1 MNQDHSGIWSRCGC
15 VLGLWWNGR
24 RQSMGAFTFFVV
36 FRSYN
41 HTIWAVLGS
50 VLIDFVQGFVKR
62 WFPIAFLGKYH
73 YLIFMWLCMLFG
85 IWPKRSSFLSL
96 TLYVLYFDAKLD
108 LLFPTGNTW
117 LEVGWNSF
125 SSFAE
130 SWQDVKTFLIFL
142 SIEPRQCKHF
152 KNWENLH
159 QPTWS
164 GWGKLFNRKCTFYA
178 FPPEEVK
185 PALMI
190 RWENQVV
197 QLAGEYSLYIQ
208 SPWAKWNETF
218 EGKIVERYLI
228 EKR

>member
-1 MNQDHSGIWSRCGC
+1 MGGSRFGFDRFCSRLFEKMISFC
-15 VLGLWWNGR
+15 VPWEI
-24 RQSMGAFTFFVV
+24 S
-36 FRSYN
+36 
-41 HTIWAVLGS
+41 
-50 VLIDFVQGFVKR
+50 
-62 WFPIAFLGKYH
+62 
-73 YLIFMWLCMLFG
+73 LFNFHVALHALRNMTKK
-85 IWPKRSSFLSL
+85 IQLPFL

-164 GWGKLFNRKCTFYA
+164 GWGKIFNRKRA
-178 FPPEEVK
+178 FCAFSPRRSKTSPDDK
-185 PALMI
+185 MRKSGCSI
-190 RWENQVV
+190 
-197 QLAGEYSLYIQ
+197 AGEYSLYIQ

-218 EGKIVERYLI
+218 EGKIVERNLI
-228 EKR
+228 GKK

>member
-1 MNQDHSGIWSRCGC
+1 MGGSRFGFDRFSSRLCEKMIFYC
-15 VLGLWWNGR
+15 VPWEISLFNL
-24 RQSMGAFTFFVV
+24 
-36 FRSYN
+36 
-41 HTIWAVLGS
+41 
-50 VLIDFVQGFVKR
+50 
-62 WFPIAFLGKYH
+62 
-73 YLIFMWLCMLFG
+73 FMALHALRNMTKKIQL
-85 IWPKRSSFLSL
+85 SFL

-164 GWGKLFNRKCTFYA
+164 GWGKIFNRKRAFCA
-178 FPPEEVK
+178 FPPGEVK

-218 EGKIVERYLI
+218 EGEIVERNLI

>member
-1 MNQDHSGIWSRCGC
+1 MGGSWFGFDRFSSRLCEKMIFYC
-15 VLGLWWNGR
+15 VPWEI
-24 RQSMGAFTFFVV
+24 S
-36 FRSYN
+36 
-41 HTIWAVLGS
+41 
-50 VLIDFVQGFVKR
+50 
-62 WFPIAFLGKYH
+62 
-73 YLIFMWLCMLFG
+73 LFNFYVALHALRNMTKK
-85 IWPKRSSFLSL
+85 IQLPFL

-130 SWQDVKTFLIFL
+130 SWQDVETFLIFL

-164 GWGKLFNRKCTFYA
+164 GWGKLFNRKRAFYA
-178 FPPEEVK
+178 FSPEEVK

-197 QLAGEYSLYIQ
+197 QLLESILCIFKVLGQGGMKLL
-208 SPWAKWNETF
+208 K
-218 EGKIVERYLI
+218 
-228 EKR
+228 EKLWREIWLKKK

>member
-1 MNQDHSGIWSRCGC
+1 MGGSWFGFDRFSSRLCEKMIFYC
-15 VLGLWWNGR
+15 VPWEI
-24 RQSMGAFTFFVV
+24 S
-36 FRSYN
+36 
-41 HTIWAVLGS
+41 
-50 VLIDFVQGFVKR
+50 
-62 WFPIAFLGKYH
+62 
-73 YLIFMWLCMLFG
+73 LFNFYVALHALRNMTKK
-85 IWPKRSSFLSL
+85 IQLPFL

-130 SWQDVKTFLIFL
+130 SWQDVETFLIFL

-164 GWGKLFNRKCTFYA
+164 GWGKLFNRKRAFYA
-178 FPPEEVK
+178 FSPEEVK
-185 PALMI
+185 MMV

-197 QLAGEYSLYIQ
+197 QLAREYSLYIQ
-208 SPWAKWNETF
+208 RPWAKW
-218 EGKIVERYLI
+218 KLLK
-228 EKR
+228 EKLWREILF

>member
-1 MNQDHSGIWSRCGC
+1 MYQDHSGIWSRCGC

-24 RQSMGAFTFFVV
+24 RQSMGAFTFLVV

-50 VLIDFVQGFVKR
+50 VLIDFVQGFLKR
-62 WFPIAFLGKYH
+62 WFPFAFLGKYH
-73 YLIFMWLCMLFG
+73 YLIVALHALRNMTKKIQL
-85 IWPKRSSFLSL
+85 SFL

-108 LLFPTGNTW
+108 LLFPAGNTW

-130 SWQDVKTFLIFL
+130 SWQDVETFLIFL

-164 GWGKLFNRKCTFYA
+164 GWGKLFNRKRAFYA
-178 FPPEEVK
+178 FSPEEVK
-185 PALMI
+185 MMV

-197 QLAGEYSLYIQ
+197 QLAREYSLYIQ

-218 EGKIVERYLI
+218 EGKIVERNLI
-228 EKR
+228 EKKK

>member
-1 MNQDHSGIWSRCGC
+1 MGGSWFGFDRFSSRLCEKMIFYC
-15 VLGLWWNGR
+15 VPWEISLFNL
-24 RQSMGAFTFFVV
+24 
-36 FRSYN
+36 
-41 HTIWAVLGS
+41 
-50 VLIDFVQGFVKR
+50 
-62 WFPIAFLGKYH
+62 
-73 YLIFMWLCMLFG
+73 FMALHALRNMTKKIQL
-85 IWPKRSSFLSL
+85 SFL

-164 GWGKLFNRKCTFYA
+164 GSTWSGWGKLFNRKRAFYP
-178 FPPEEVK
+178 FPPRRSKTSPDDKMRKSGCSIGWRVFFVYSKSLGKVEWNFWRKNCEEK
-185 PALMI
+185 FD
-190 RWENQVV
+190 W
-197 QLAGEYSLYIQ
+197 
-208 SPWAKWNETF
+208 K
-218 EGKIVERYLI
+218 K
-228 EKR
+228 K